1 MVGDA
6 GGAGDRNSLQGTE
19 AYDPAAASCRGTPL
33 ASRLVQQGSQT
44 DLRVL
49 SAGTRDFLLI
59 GSAARDRPFSLHTSL
74 LREKLSLLV
83 RTLQHLCSIQE

>member
-6 GGAGDRNSLQGTE
+6 AGAGDRNSLQGTE
-19 AYDPAAASCRGTPL
+19 AYDPAAASYRGTPL

-49 SAGTRDFLLI
+49 SAGTRDFCLLAVLPETGPSPYI
-59 GSAARDRPFSLHTSL
+59 PA
-74 LREKLSLLV
+74 
-83 RTLQHLCSIQE
+83 C